1 MIQRIQSVYLAILII
16 LVSIATFGMSF
27 FSFVN
32 ETSRF
37 TFSSFGITEFDKTSN
52 ELISFNQFPIYAGL
66 ISLILLAFMTL
77 MSYKN
82 LKRQFK
88 LGRTVFFLYFVMLTS
103 LFIMSIFG
111 YKLLKTDTYTR
122 EMGFGFLVFVCGFP
136 FAFLA
141 NTGIKRDKK
150 LLESL
155 DRLR

>member
-16 LVSIATFGMSF
+16 LVAIATFGMSF

-37 TFSSFGITEFDKTSN
+37 TFSSFGITEFDKTTN
-52 ELISFNQFPIYAGL
+52 ELVSYSQFPIYIGL
-66 ISLILLAFMTL
+66 ISLIFLAFMTL

-88 LGRTVFFLYFVMLTS
+88 LGRMVFGIYFLMLVS

-111 YKLLKTDTYTR
+111 DKLLHSDTYTR

-150 LLESL
+150 LLESV